1 MAKQE
6 VDELRAI
13 KQRLEAILQALRE
26 ARPDDA
32 ALDPG
37 LREFKDQRDTAA
49 IQAVRQEKVSE
60 DMGFKD
66 RERVIIT
73 PRRERPLPPLSTPSA
88 ERVVTV
94 PRRARL
100 GGEPGE
106 EPLERIQSTR
116 HRISQVVG
124 QGARLGVEQEIR
136 TEAAQRV
143 RRAIK
148 SESIPDLASALV
160 FGGAGAT
167 VAAATI
173 RKPQTTFRRAAEGIR
188 ATGRGFASAAAA
200 VTGMGG
206 QTTGRAAEAVAGTA
220 AALGG
225 TAAAATGGAKV
236 LAGLVGTFAKLKE
249 SITAFM
255 QSSLGQIITK
265 IAIAGAAIAG
275 VVLAFKGLVAIS
287 NTFKRTLGSI
297 ERGAVG
303 AASRQQ
309 ELADSSLLIAGAFRR
324 TRVSRLLFANSRS
337 I

>member
-1 MAKQE
+1 
-6 VDELRAI
+6 
-13 KQRLEAILQALRE
+13 
-26 ARPDDA
+26 
-32 ALDPG
+32 
-37 LREFKDQRDTAA
+37 
-49 IQAVRQEKVSE
+49 
-60 DMGFKD
+60 
-66 RERVIIT
+66 
-73 PRRERPLPPLSTPSA
+73 
-88 ERVVTV
+88 
-94 PRRARL
+94 
-100 GGEPGE
+100 
-106 EPLERIQSTR
+106 
-116 HRISQVVG
+116 
-124 QGARLGVEQEIR
+124 
-136 TEAAQRV
+136 V

-324 TRVSRLLFANSRS
+324 FQFRERIGERRFGAATVGSTDKMLESLSRFREAQRREAIFWTNWRNRMHENLLEIGTALFNIWSIVKGAVAKFLIQTPVIWPLLMLSKMLDFLGMIAKVLNNTYDWLTGAKGGGGNPWVDVFNESVKDFAENRPKVPIPTPSTS
-337 I
+337 